1 MRISSYQNAS
11 QQEER
16 LGPSSWIRAQ
26 PGMESTGQ
34 DSERDFLQAR
44 SPVRCLG
51 FTSRTGKAVLSLL
64 VASVYKCKLLD
75 LDKVL
80 VERQLRYDLL
90 MLTFCPEGKN
100 QLAVDCLFR
109 VTLNGNEIRAEICGD
124 DG

>member
-1 MRISSYQNAS
+1 MVTNVFRF
-11 QQEER
+11 
-16 LGPSSWIRAQ
+16 P
-26 PGMESTGQ
+26 
-34 DSERDFLQAR
+34 DFLPAR
-44 SPVRCLG
+44 SPVLCLG

-109 VTLNGNEIRAEICGD
+109 LDAEWQRDSRRDLWRRWLKLNFGV
-124 DG
+124 